1 MFIFQRVAKEK
12 KKNGAKLYKHCNI
25 YFLLD
30 ILYIFEDENPRESL
44 HTTNSKCI
52 IDGEKL
58 YVVNIDGLRT
68 PYDICRSLNWKS
80 ITILIS

>member
-1 MFIFQRVAKEK
+1 MFIFLRVAKEK
-12 KKNGAKLYKHCNI
+12 RNETKLYKRYSI

-30 ILYIFEDENPRESL
+30 ILYIFENENPRESL
-44 HTTNSKCI
+44 HTTNGKCI